1 MTGDS
6 GETPWAVLL
15 EGPTAEAARRL
26 VDRIAGPPRPA
37 PRAVRPDLA
46 AGGAGLALAHH
57 QLDLCRPGE
66 GRGAAAAGH
75 LAAAVRGA
83 ERIRSR
89 SPGLLGGLD
98 GLAFAAGR
106 LGLPAP
112 LGADRQGLD
121 AHVLHGQGPDRR
133 SLDRPGLDRR
143 GLDLSSGLTGHGAVL
158 LDRCAEDPAAAD
170 RLVAVLTVLGRQVAA
185 FPGGSPGM
193 AHGPAGP
200 LALFSLARSAGV
212 EAPGQAAAVHRAVDR
227 LLAHRRDDAHGP
239 DWVLV
244 EGPGPEGRSSN
255 PRPRDGAE
263 RPALPASWCH
273 GGPGIARALW
283 LAGTALDDASLRGL
297 ARETLLAALRRP
309 PEVRRIDREPGLC
322 HGLAGLLLITLRF
335 AHDTGDP
342 EFRSAARGLAA
353 RLVEGLTGGPT
364 DGLTYRDGG
373 ARPLGPGFLDGAAG
387 VLLALLAATTPVPPG
402 WDRALLLS

>member
-15 EGPTAEAARRL
+15 DGPAAEAARRL

-66 GRGAAAAGH
+66 GRHVVAAGH
-75 LAAAVRGA
+75 LEAAVRGA

-89 SPGLLGGLD
+89 APGLLGGFD
-98 GLAFAAGR
+98 GLAFTASR
-106 LGLPAP
+106 LGLPVP
-112 LGADRQGLD
+112 LGAAGRGFD
-121 AHVLHGQGPDRR
+121 AQAPNSQHLDRR
-133 SLDRPGLDRR
+133 S
-143 GLDLSSGLTGHGAVL
+143 LDLSSGLTGHGAVL

-170 RLVAVLTVLGRQVAA
+170 RLTAVLAVLGRQVAA
-185 FPGGSPGM
+185 FPGDSPGM

-200 LALFSLARSAGV
+200 LALFSLALSAGV
-212 EAPGQAAAVHRAVDR
+212 AAPGQVAAVHRAVDR
-227 LLAHRRDDAHGP
+227 LLAHRRDDEYGP
-239 DWVLV
+239 DWVLI
-244 EGPGPEGRSSN
+244 EGPGPEPS
-255 PRPRDGAE
+255 
-263 RPALPASWCH
+263 ALPASWCH

-283 LAGTALDDASLRGL
+283 LAGTALDDGSLRGL

-309 PEVRRIDREPGLC
+309 PEVRRIDRRPGLC

-335 AHDTGDP
+335 AHDSGDP
-342 EFRSAARGLAA
+342 EFRSAARGLAT
-353 RLVEGLTGGPT
+353 RLADGLT
-364 DGLTYRDGG
+364 DGLTDSLGDGRTDRRTG
-373 ARPLGPGFLDGAAG
+373 RLTDNLTGRKENARPLGPGFLDGAAG
-387 VLLALLAATTPVPPG
+387 VLLVLLAATTTVPPG